1 MSAIQSAIDPFLCVD
16 PKKPNQ
22 KINFVATSQV
32 YGGTFQLFS
41 VRKDTERNV
50 ERRKIINSADMNERE
65 SLIDE
70 NTRFLYGELPSNP

>member
-1 MSAIQSAIDPFLCVD
+1 MAAIQSTVDALLCVD

-22 KINFVATSQV
+22 KLNFVATSQV
-32 YGGTFQLFS
+32 YGGTFQQFAI
-41 VRKDTERNV
+41 RKDCERNI
-50 ERRKIINSADMNERE
+50 ERRKVNNSADLKERE